1 MDTNTSNIILVIE
14 VGIIA
19 FCYLLSLF
27 RGGNWGLRP

>member
-1 MDTNTSNIILVIE
+1 MDSSTFNVILVIE

-27 RGGNWGLRP
+27 RGTPPRL

>member
-1 MDTNTSNIILVIE
+1 MNHGLALVLDVE

-27 RGGNWGLRP
+27 RGPGRVV